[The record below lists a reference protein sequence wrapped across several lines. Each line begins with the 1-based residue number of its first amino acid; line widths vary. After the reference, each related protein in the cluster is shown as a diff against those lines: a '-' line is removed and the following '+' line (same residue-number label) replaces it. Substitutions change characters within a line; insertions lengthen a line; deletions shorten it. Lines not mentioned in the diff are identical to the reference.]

1 MLIRTLFPLCRSV
14 CDSFNKSWLHFV
26 MLTVRGYYHAGDE
39 GQRTGV
45 LPAGKERV
53 TFGKIPAHGHISGD
67 VLSGV
72 DREIGGA
79 HSMHSGLKNYE
90 RRHHQ

>member
-1 MLIRTLFPLCRSV
+1 M
-14 CDSFNKSWLHFV
+14 
-26 MLTVRGYYHAGDE
+26 
-39 GQRTGV
+39 

-72 DREIGGA
+72 DGEISRA
-79 HSMHSGLKNYE
+79 HSMHGGLKNYD
-90 RRHHQ
+90 RRHHQRSLRAGVINSCFLYFGNLPASDYQLI